1 MWFLLLGQFLI
12 VQGQAQPGVHHYLYL
27 SNQRVITVELIDEQK
42 AILNYINLGE
52 TFEMVQAPMLLI
64 LDSEGNVYRGHLM
77 EIEDSTDPVKRFQI
91 GKLIKPREY
100 EGFDILGNYRF
111 TGTPRKA
118 FLRLGTRIIAL
129 QSLSPEEF
137 ELAAAKIG
145 GLDLAIENGRQMVME
160 AGFRQG
166 HGTIYNAGDEG
177 IAGLEKYFPDLDL
190 LAPVVLSE
198 PKPALPLSFAH
209 LPDPV
214 TVLLKAV
221 VSQTGGLFEVEVA
234 EGIDPTLD
242 EMARQT
248 VSNSWTFLPAISK
261 GEISPSEVTLEVVFQ
276 RD

>member
-1 MWFLLLGQFLI
+1 MWLLLLGQFF
-12 VQGQAQPGVHHYLYL
+12 VGQGQAQPGFHHYLYL

-42 AILNYINLGE
+42 TILNYINLGE
-52 TFEMVQAPMLLI
+52 IFEIVQAPMLLI
-64 LDSEGNVYRGHLM
+64 LDSEGNIYRGHLM
-77 EIEDSTDPVKRFQI
+77 EIEDPPDPVNRFKI
-91 GKLIKPREY
+91 GELVKPLEY
-100 EGFDILGNYRF
+100 KGFDILGNYRF
-111 TGTPRKA
+111 TGTPQRA

-145 GLDLAIENGRQMVME
+145 GLDLAIENGKQMVME

-166 HGTIYNAGDEG
+166 HGTLHDAGDED
-177 IAGLEKYFPDLDL
+177 IVGLERYFPDLDL
-190 LAPVVLSE
+190 LAPVVLFE
-198 PKPALPLSFAH
+198 PKPTLPRSFTH

-234 EGIDPTLD
+234 EGINPRLD
-242 EMARQT
+242 EMAVQT
-248 VSNSWTFLPAISK
+248 VYNSWGFLPAISN
-261 GEISPSEVTLEVVFQ
+261 GEISPSEVTLEVIFQ